1 MLRSTSLA
9 LAASCLC
16 GLATAQTRLLRH
28 PDVHGDRVVF
38 TYGGDL
44 WLAPIQGGTATRLT
58 SAPGV
63 ELFAKFSPDGRWIA
77 FTGQIDGDEQVYV
90 VRSDGGEPRQLTWYP
105 ARGPLPARWGY
116 DHQVH
121 GWTPDG
127 SAVLFRSLR
136 QGFAPGQGRLYTVPM
151 PTAARQ
157 RGALATPLPM
167 PRAGAG
173 EFSPDG
179 TQIVYAP
186 LFRDFRSWKRYQ
198 GGWAQDLYTFDPVS
212 LRTTNI
218 SDHPRTDRDPMW
230 IDDRIWFVSDRSG
243 TLNLWSHDPAVRTT
257 HQESDGLQWDVRWAS
272 AGGPQDHRIVYEKG
286 FELCWFDT
294 RTRSEQPIAIRVP
307 DEGLLVRPRS
317 VAAQGHVESIALG
330 PGGRRAVFCARG
342 DVLTVPREHGDVR
355 NLTRTPGAHD
365 KHAAFS
371 PDGSTVA
378 FVSDRSGE
386 EQLWLVDHKGE
397 QAPRQLTQGLQRFLY
412 APKWSPDGRW
422 LLFGDAEGVLRLADA
437 TTGDLVV
444 VADEAHGA
452 LHDFT
457 WAPGSDWLA
466 FTLQRP
472 TGCRQIHLYERATRT
487 THLVSQ
493 PLADD
498 RSPAFDERG
507 ERLFFLGLRSH
518 DPRLAEH
525 HESDFQLDRAFGVYA
540 LALQKDLG
548 PLLPVRS
555 DEAPADEAATNEA
568 TAANSPT
575 SATTKTSPTTTRIDL
590 DGLAARI
597 ERLPLPFDDYVG
609 LTCGNGHLLC
619 LVRPLRHPGRDDDP
633 PASVRAFAFASRK
646 AGTIAD
652 AVTGVAVSPDRTH
665 LLLQTKDGYDVR
677 PFALD
682 ASADTKR
689 LDLDELVVDSVPA
702 DEHWQIFHEVWRRY
716 RDFFYVA
723 NMHGHDW
730 EALRDKYAPLV
741 AHVRHRSDLD
751 CVLGEMIAELNVG
764 HAYVASSDPSA
775 PPRPRTALLGVEFA
789 FDQNSGRYRI
799 DQVLA
804 GRNDDPGCRSPA
816 TALGVQLAAGDY
828 VLAIDG
834 EDLSPEVEPYRLL
847 RGKRD
852 RAVTLTVNRRPQQDG
867 ARQVVLQPIGDESR
881 LRHHAY
887 VERCRQHVA
896 TRSDGK
902 LGYLHLPDMGPA
914 GLREFV
920 RQYYPQRDRQ
930 GLVLDVRGNGGG
942 FVSQMLMN
950 RLQRELLLC
959 SFGRHSGFT
968 PYPRAMFAGHL
979 ACLIDETTASDGD
992 LFAAAFRRAGL
1003 GKLFGKRTWGGVV
1016 GISDHGP
1023 LLDGGT
1029 VNVPEFGYT
1038 EPGPEWTIEGT
1049 GVSPDQIVDNDLP
1062 SVLAGRDPQL
1072 DAAIDDLLARIKKD
1086 PRQTPTPPKAPV
1098 KTGR

>member
-1 MLRSTSLA
+1 MLRPTSLA
-9 LAASCLC
+9 LAASCLS
-16 GLATAQTRLLRH
+16 GLASAQTRLLRF
-28 PDVHGDRVVF
+28 PDLHGDRVVF

-44 WLAPIQGGTATRLT
+44 WLAPITGGTATRLT
-58 SAPGV
+58 SARGV

-90 VRSDGGEPRQLTWYP
+90 VRSDGGEPRQLTHYP

-127 SAVLFRSLR
+127 SAVLFRSLQ
-136 QGFAPGQGRLYTVPM
+136 QGFGPGQGRLYTVAM
-151 PTAARQ
+151 PTAART
-157 RGALATPLPM
+157 RGGLATPLPM

-179 TQIVYAP
+179 QQIVYSP
-186 LFRDFRSWKRYQ
+186 LCRDFRTWKRYQ
-198 GGWAQDLYTFDPVS
+198 GGWAQELFTFDPVAQ
-212 LRTTNI
+212 RTTNI

-230 IDDRIWFVSDRSG
+230 IEDRIWFVSDRSG
-243 TLNLWSHDPAVRTT
+243 TLNLWSHDPATRTT

-286 FELCWFDT
+286 GELCWFDT
-294 RTRSEQPIAIRVP
+294 HTRREQAIVIRVP
-307 DEGLLVRPRS
+307 DEGLLVRPRPRA
-317 VAAQGHVESIALG
+317 VQQQIESIALA
-330 PGGRRAVFCARG
+330 PGGRRAVFCAHG

-355 NLTRTPGAHD
+355 NLTRSPGAHD

-378 FVSDRSGE
+378 FVSDRTGE

-397 QAPRQLTQGLQRFLY
+397 QPARQLTQGLQTFLY

-422 LLFGDAEGVLRLADA
+422 LAFGDAAGVLRLADA
-437 TTGDLVV
+437 SNGELVV
-444 VADEAHGA
+444 VADEAHGP

-472 TGCRQIHLYERATRT
+472 TGCRQLHLYERASRT

-498 RSPAFDERG
+498 RSPAFDPRG

-548 PLLPVRS
+548 PLLPQQS
-555 DEAPADEAATNEA
+555 DEAPAV
-568 TAANSPT
+568 TAAPDAAPPT
-575 SATTKTSPTTTRIDL
+575 ATRIDL
-590 DGLAARI
+590 DGLATRV
-597 ERLPLPFDDYVG
+597 EQLPLPFDDYVG
-609 LTCGNGHLLC
+609 IACGNGHLLC
-619 LVRPLRHPGRDDDP
+619 LLRPLRHPGRDDDP
-633 PASVRAFAFASRK
+633 PASVRAFAFQSRK
-646 AGTIAD
+646 TGMLAD
-652 AVTGVAVSPDRTH
+652 AVLGVAVSPDRTH
-665 LLLQTKDGYDVR
+665 LLMQTPAGYEVR

-682 ASADTKR
+682 AASAETKA
-689 LDLDELVVDSVPA
+689 LDLSQLVVDSVPA
-702 DEHWQIFHEVWRRY
+702 DEFEQIFHEVWRRY

-730 EALRDKYAPLV
+730 EALRDKYVPLV
-741 AHVRHRSDLD
+741 AHARHRSDLD
-751 CVLGEMIAELNVG
+751 YVLGEMIAELNVG
-764 HAYVASSDPSA
+764 HAYVASRDRDA
-775 PPRPRTALLGVEFA
+775 PPRPRTALLGLELA
-789 FDQNSGRYRI
+789 FDAGSGRYRI
-799 DQVLA
+799 DSVLA
-804 GRNDDPGCRSPA
+804 GRNDDPECRSPA
-816 TALGVQLAAGDY
+816 TALGVQLAVGDY

-834 EDLSPEVEPYRLL
+834 EELQADVDPYRLL

-852 RAVTLTVNRRPQQDG
+852 RAVTLTVHRRPQLDG

-881 LRHHAY
+881 LRHHAF
-887 VERCRQHVA
+887 VERCRQH
-896 TRSDGK
+896 TEQRSGGK
-902 LGYLHLPDMGPA
+902 LGYLHLPDMGPD

-930 GLVLDVRGNGGG
+930 GLVIDVRGNGGG
-942 FVSQMLMN
+942 FVSQMLLN

-959 SFGRHSGFT
+959 SFGRHDGFT
-968 PYPRAMFAGHL
+968 PYPRALFAGHL
-979 ACLIDETTASDGD
+979 AALIDETTASDGD
-992 LFAAAFRRAGL
+992 LFAAAFRRAKL
-1003 GKLFGKRTWGGVV
+1003 GPLIGKRTWGGVV
-1016 GISDHGP
+1016 GITDHGP

-1049 GVSPDQIVDNDLP
+1049 GVSPDQVVENDLP
-1062 SVLAGRDPQL
+1062 ALLAGRDPQL
-1072 DAAIDDLLARIKKD
+1072 DAAIDDLLTRTRKN
-1086 PRQTPTPPKAPV
+1086 PRADPTPPPAPV